1 MKKRIFSCFM
11 ALLLFGLSANAFS
24 GEPERPVRIDVLY
37 MHHGPLQ
44 PTLRELRDLFQN
56 YGNSI
61 ALFWHDFESEEGARF
76 MSEMGIRRHV
86 PLVIWIDGKSTL
98 QVKGQPT
105 TFSGFPTG
113 AGPSS
118 FQGKWKIAD
127 LKKALDRQTS
137 NH

>member
-1 MKKRIFSCFM
+1 MKKPIFSCFM
-11 ALLLFGLSANAFS
+11 VLLLFGLSANAFS
-24 GEPERPVRIDVLY
+24 GELAHRVRIDVLY
-37 MHHGPLQ
+37 MNHGPMQ

-61 ALFWHDFESEEGARF
+61 ALFWHDFESEEGTRF
-76 MSEMGIRRHV
+76 KSEMGIRRHV
-86 PLVIWIDGKSTL
+86 PLVLWIDGKSTL
-98 QVKGQPT
+98 QLNEQPT

-113 AGPSS
+113 AGPSF

-127 LKKALDRQTS
+127 LKKALDQQTG

>member
-1 MKKRIFSCFM
+1 MKKLILCCFM
-11 ALLLFGLSANAFS
+11 ALLFFSLSANSFS
-24 GEPERPVRIDVLY
+24 GEPVRPVRIDVLY
-37 MHHGPLQ
+37 MNHGPMQ
-44 PTLRELRDLFQN
+44 PTLRELRDLFSN

-76 MSEMGIRRHV
+76 KSKMGIRKHV
-86 PLVIWIDGKSTL
+86 PLVIWLDAKSTL
-98 QVKGQPT
+98 QLEGQPV

-113 AGPSS
+113 AGPSF

-127 LKKALDRQTS
+127 LKKALDRQTN